1 MRKVIRTQRSSTV
14 GRRRRW
20 HRWASVPA
28 GVFIGLWILS
38 GAALVWDA
46 GRGFHAFP
54 PHQRHGD
61 VRRFTLQVSE
71 LLRELR
77 EPVSRVTAFMVGGRH
92 LYEVVTVNRTA
103 LYDGDSGR
111 NLSPLDQSLTEEL
124 LSGYASIRP
133 LSVRAV
139 TSRSYEYTYGDL
151 PAWRGEFADGR
162 IIHISAASGQPTSW
176 TDRTGMVVRAAYY
189 ALHALRLT
197 GDPRWDTLIAAVA
210 ILVTALSLAAGIASY
225 LPIRRKTG

>member
-14 GRRRRW
+14 GRLRRW

-61 VRRFTLQVSE
+61 VRGVTLQVSE

-92 LYEVVTVNRTA
+92 
-103 LYDGDSGR
+103 
-111 NLSPLDQSLTEEL
+111 
-124 LSGYASIRP
+124 
-133 LSVRAV
+133 
-139 TSRSYEYTYGDL
+139 
-151 PAWRGEFADGR
+151 
-162 IIHISAASGQPTSW
+162 
-176 TDRTGMVVRAAYY
+176 
-189 ALHALRLT
+189 RLT
-197 GDPRWDTLIAAVA
+197 CGK
-210 ILVTALSLAAGIASY
+210 LVY
-225 LPIRRKTG
+225 LEPP